1 MQVAGIRVDQI
12 PAVVVGAADDVLNRQ
27 VAVDRAHRVLRKQVA
42 QPVMVKHPV
51 QRGQVL
57 VLHAV
62 DAQRVIA
69 HQLAQHPVL
78 MQLFQV
84 AVNLRLDVLFDFL
97 RVRRD
102 RRRLVEL
109 ILQRCQHRT
118 QDGAALFHGVRV
130 QVAEHPHGLRVVD
143 HVVPAAAV
151 GLLAA
156 QNIAQRQAV
165 LPGTQPVELLG
176 QLCAV
181 LAKGI
186 FAVERRLRVHAEH
199 RRGVRPGGV
208 VLQNRNAAVHLQK
221 PLDVVLVFQTEIPAQ
236 EHRAVMLVG
245 LRQQVQV
252 AFPGGGGLRGLVH
265 RAAHALGQQRGRP
278 HGQQRQHKPCQQQ
291 PAGRGGRRAQ
301 RTAGQQRGK
310 VRGVAPEQQPEHIHQ
325 LHRLPGHG
333 QRRRQRGVGAQI
345 RRPHQQCI
353 DDQPPDFHAAQILEG
368 IDEAPEEHHAVQL
381 QRVIEQPA
389 ERKADL
395 LQKIPQRHDQH
406 QSQHQQ
412 QREHKVIPRRAVHR
426 RTAQPQ
432 QPERNKP
439 ERHKPDVE
447 EPIHD
452 DRRQRKA
459 DAALHP
465 AACVD
470 RAEGI
475 AQMERQHK
483 VQRIAAG
490 HAAQHLPAGRA
501 LINADE
507 LLPPQQAER
516 MAHQHQQ
523 QGQQQK
529 KCKHQP
535 VILSDFNFRFSTAY
549 STAAA
554 ATAYPAINGVR

>member
-1 MQVAGIRVDQI
+1 MLRKIRHIVGDHDQPGVEHRRALAVLVQLVGHQPQPVDDLVHQNALDLLPRVAGAQILHHGGQQRVIGRTARQLEVNTVVLHGHARRFHHKFVAAVQALQQLAVIQERTFVQIAGIRVDQI

-84 AVNLRLDVLFDFL
+84 AVNLRLDVLFDFF

-109 ILQRCQHRT
+109 ILQRRQHRT

-165 LPGTQPVELLG
+165 LLGTQPVELLG

-353 DDQPPDFHAAQILEG
+353 DDQPPDFHAA
-368 IDEAPEEHHAVQL
+368 
-381 QRVIEQPA
+381 
-389 ERKADL
+389 
-395 LQKIPQRHDQH
+395 
-406 QSQHQQ
+406 
-412 QREHKVIPRRAVHR
+412 
-426 RTAQPQ
+426 
-432 QPERNKP
+432 
-439 ERHKPDVE
+439 
-447 EPIHD
+447 
-452 DRRQRKA
+452 
-459 DAALHP
+459 
-465 AACVD
+465 
-470 RAEGI
+470 
-475 AQMERQHK
+475 
-483 VQRIAAG
+483 
-490 HAAQHLPAGRA
+490 
-501 LINADE
+501 
-507 LLPPQQAER
+507 
-516 MAHQHQQ
+516 
-523 QGQQQK
+523 
-529 KCKHQP
+529 
-535 VILSDFNFRFSTAY
+535 
-549 STAAA
+549 
-554 ATAYPAINGVR
+554 